1 MTSLLDAERTVDA
14 WARNNG
20 RPTEGEK
27 TKFADDAG
35 TFLENQNAM
44 EGFID
49 DSKKT
54 ALWVSQTTDSICKLD
69 STLAGMSEKYGS
81 EVPELRRCRPEWK
94 GITHRW
100 VEALHMSREVAI
112 ELTAHLRQFDQIVL
126 EMVTSFIQCDED
138 CKDAITELEYFVE
151 KGSHHDRANELRHV
165 LSNFTKDVQDF
176 VARFNDNLSQ
186 NGVDIDSSSKQLSLD
201 VDALQG
207 EILGLNKK
215 FRETAVALSGPVG
228 PCLCALGASVPGSVP
243 AVFEAERKVKLNVL
257 QAKQAELRADAK
269 SKEGSLASLLSELS
283 GTKPDLVLI
292 CDTLVKFA
300 DVSLSIHDQTL
311 YLAQQLKGGVA
322 VVKSEKFKKE
332 VQLTKKLI
340 RPLQG
345 SVEKFVLELELRG

>member
-215 FRETAVALSGPVG
+215 GNRRRAFWACGPM
-228 PCLCALGASVPGSVP
+228 PLL
-243 AVFEAERKVKLNVL
+243 KLNVL